1 MTPIFKTI
9 AFSIFAM
16 AVLMTSACTKRDEM
30 SPVITLNGSMNTVSY
45 KGMPYADAG
54 ATAHDDIDGD
64 MTSQIF
70 ISGSVGAAIGN
81 YTLSYSVTDNAGNFS
96 EVFRYVKVKYGN
108 TPLAGTYN
116 VVETSPFGTVNYT
129 GTVTVST
136 TNPDEFVFGSLSAPD
151 PIVVNATVTGLDNI
165 EVLVVAQG
173 GPLTNFTGSISEPSS
188 AIVFNLSY
196 LRPIN
201 STTTNCT
208 AVWTK
213 Q

>member
-1 MTPIFKTI
+1 MKTTFKFFGLSIMT
-9 AFSIFAM
+9 A
-16 AVLMTSACTKRDEM
+16 AVLMTNGCTKRDEM
-30 SPVITLNGSMNTVSY
+30 SPLITLNGSMNTTSY
-45 KGMPYADAG
+45 KGITYVDAG
-54 ATAHDDIDGD
+54 ATATDDTDGD

-70 ISGSVGAAIGN
+70 TSGSVGTAVGN
-81 YTLSYSVTDNAGNFS
+81 YTISYSVTDKAGNFS
-96 EVFRYVKVKYGN
+96 EAYRYVKVKYGN
-108 TPLAGTYN
+108 NLLAGTYN

-129 GTVTVST
+129 GTVTAST
-136 TNPDEFVFGSLSAPD
+136 SDPDEFVFGSLTAPD
-151 PIVVNATVTGLDNI
+151 PIVVNATVANLANI

-188 AIVFNLSY
+188 AVVFNLSY